1 MYIKQKARVFFMWYS
16 FYNRFNAFIIKM
28 ALGIYLFGKPLV
40 TLMVKCR
47 MMPTQPKLTRFNQ
60 NVMSKYQIYNSIFM
74 TLPFDTITKTG
85 VLLPLFHETCKKGFT
100 AGDNPTTIV
109 ERFFKKYQDR
119 RSTESQINLL
129 FRFIQYI
136 ERQVVLFDAIED
148 AAFPIVNNMD
158 GIGTLRSL
166 KESVTAENKLELLQK
181 YLEEFKVRIVLTAHP
196 TQFYPGSV
204 LGIITDL
211 TEAIRENDL
220 LRINDLLAQLGKTPF
235 FKHKKPSPYDE
246 AVSLIWYLE
255 NVFYK
260 SFGTIYDYI
269 QQNIF
274 DGKQID
280 NDIINVGFWPG
291 GDRDG
296 NPFVTPEITLKV
308 AKRLRETVI
317 KNYYRDVRKLRRKL
331 TFDGVEDKIVVLE
344 TELYKIITNK
354 KSSLTVDNFSSEL
367 KEIKQL
373 VIDKHQSLYVSEVNS
388 LINKIHLFGFH
399 FSALDIRQDSRVHH
413 TVFTNMVDAIIDSG
427 SDIFP
432 KKYHELKESEQVKIL
447 SQVNG
452 EVDLSLIKDDD
463 TLKALNTMKA
473 IKTIQETNG
482 ERAANRYIIS
492 NNQTTLNVMQLF
504 AMLKLVAFQEELTVD
519 IGPLFE
525 TITDLKNAPVVM
537 EELYTNPEY
546 AAHLKSRGN
555 RQTIMLG
562 FSDGTKDG
570 GYLMANWAIYKAKE
584 NLTTVSRKYG
594 INVIFFDGRGG
605 PPARGGGKTHNFY
618 ASLGPTIEDKEV
630 QLTIQGQTISSNF
643 GTLESS
649 QYNLEQLIS
658 SGIHNSL
665 SDADLSMLP
674 ENRAVM
680 TDLADRS
687 YKAYSDFKAHP
698 KFIPYLEH
706 MSTLKYYAK
715 TNIGSRPSKR
725 GKAKGLVFEDLR
737 AIPFVGSWSQLK
749 QNVPGFFGVGTAL
762 KHYEDIGEFEKA
774 QHLFK
779 TSDFFKTLI
788 ENSMMSLSKSFFDL
802 TKYMSEDEE
811 YGDFWNIIYNE
822 YETSKRLLLKLTGY
836 KELMEEEPAGKASVA
851 VRESIVLPLL
861 TIQQFALKKIQEL
874 EKSGVTTG
882 KEIEVYQKMVTRSLF
897 GNINASRNSA

>member
-1 MYIKQKARVFFMWYS
+1 MSI
-16 FYNRFNAFIIKM
+16 
-28 ALGIYLFGKPLV
+28 
-40 TLMVKCR
+40 
-47 MMPTQPKLTRFNQ
+47 QPKITRFNQ
-60 NVMSKYQIYNSIFM
+60 NVLSKYQIYNSIFM
-74 TLPFDTITKTG
+74 TLPFDAVTKTG
-85 VLLPLFHETCKKGFT
+85 ALLPLFHETCQKGF
-100 AGDNPTTIV
+100 AHGEDPTTIV
-109 ERFFKKYQDR
+109 ETFFKKYQAR
-119 RSTESQINLL
+119 RSPESQINLL

-148 AAFPIVNNMD
+148 AAFAKVNNMD

-166 KESVTAENKLELLQK
+166 KESATADNKLEMLQK

-211 TEAIRENDL
+211 SEAIKENDL

-235 FKHKKPSPYDE
+235 FKHKKPTPYDE

-255 NVFYK
+255 NVFYR

-274 DGKQID
+274 DGKHID

-308 AKRLRETVI
+308 AERLRITII
-317 KNYYRDVRKLRRKL
+317 KNYYRDAKRLRRKL
-331 TFDGVEDKIVVLE
+331 TFEGVENRIAGLE
-344 TELYKIITNK
+344 TELYKIITNQ
-354 KSSLTVDNFSSEL
+354 KSDFTLAFFKTEL
-367 KEIKQL
+367 EEIKNL
-373 VIDKHQSLYVSEVNS
+373 IITEHQSLYVSEVNS
-388 LINKIHLFGFH
+388 LLNKIHLFGFH
-399 FSALDIRQDSRVHH
+399 FSTLDIRQDSRKHAQ
-413 TVFTNMVDAIIDSG
+413 FFNDMVNAAIESG
-427 SDIFP
+427 SSIFP
-432 KKYHELKESEQVKIL
+432 KNYHELSEKEQITVLSKVK
-447 SQVNG
+447 G
-452 EVDLSLIKDDD
+452 KVDVSWIKDEE
-463 TLKALNTMKA
+463 TLKALNTIKA

-482 ERAANRYIIS
+482 EKASNRYIIS

-504 AMLKLVAFQEELTVD
+504 AMLKLVAFQDQLTVD

-525 TITDLKNAPVVM
+525 TITDLENAPAVM

-584 NLTTVSRKYG
+584 NLTAISRKYDVT
-594 INVIFFDGRGG
+594 VIFFDGRGG

-658 SGIHNSL
+658 SGIYNSL
-665 SDADLSMLP
+665 SEVNLSMLP
-674 ENRAVM
+674 ENRDVM
-680 TDLADRS
+680 TELAKLS
-687 YKAYSDFKAHP
+687 YEAYSAFKAHP
-698 KFIPYLEH
+698 KFISYLEH

-725 GKAKGLVFEDLR
+725 GKAEGLVFGDLR

-762 KHYEDIGEFEKA
+762 KHYEDIGAFDKV
-774 QHLFK
+774 QRLFK
-779 TSDFFKTLI
+779 TSSFFKTLI

-802 TKYMSEDEE
+802 TKYMSEDPE
-811 YGDFWNIIYNE
+811 YGEFWNVIYKE
-822 YETSKRLLLKLTGY
+822 YETSKRLILKLTGY
-836 KELMEEEPAGKASVA
+836 EELMEEEPTGRASIA

-861 TIQQFALKKIQEL
+861 TIQQYALKKIQEL
-874 EKSGVTTG
+874 EKAAVRDEAQIAIFE
-882 KEIEVYQKMVTRSLF
+882 KIVTRSLF

>member
-1 MYIKQKARVFFMWYS
+1 
-16 FYNRFNAFIIKM
+16 
-28 ALGIYLFGKPLV
+28 
-40 TLMVKCR
+40 
-47 MMPTQPKLTRFNQ
+47 MPTQPKITRFNQ
-60 NVMSKYQIYNSIFM
+60 NVLSKYQIYNSIFM
-74 TLPFDTITKTG
+74 TLPFDSVTKTG
-85 VLLPLFHETCKKGFT
+85 ALLPLFHETCQKGF
-100 AGDNPTTIV
+100 ANHDDPTTIV
-109 ERFFKKYQDR
+109 NTFFKKYQDR
-119 RSTESQINLL
+119 RSSESQINLL

-148 AAFPIVNNMD
+148 AAFPVVNNMD

-166 KESVTAENKLELLQK
+166 KETVTAENRLETLQK

-220 LRINDLLAQLGKTPF
+220 LKINDLLAQLGKTPF
-235 FKHKKPSPYDE
+235 FKDKKPSPFDE

-274 DGKQID
+274 DGEHIE
-280 NDIINVGFWPG
+280 NDIINIGFWPG

-296 NPFVTPEITLKV
+296 NPFVTPEITLNV

-317 KNYYRDVRKLRRKL
+317 KNYYRDARRLRRKL
-331 TFDGVEDKIVVLE
+331 TFEGVEDRIVILE

-354 KSSLTVDNFSSEL
+354 KSNLTVEHFASEL
-367 KEIKQL
+367 KEIKD
-373 VIDKHQSLYVSEVNS
+373 VIVSKHQSLYVSEVNS

-399 FSALDIRQDSRVHH
+399 FANLDIRQDSRKHAQ
-413 TVFTNMVDAIIDSG
+413 FFNDMVNALIDSG
-427 SDIFP
+427 SDLFP
-432 KKYHELKESEQVKIL
+432 KNYHELSEKAQVEIL
-447 SQVNG
+447 SKVKG
-452 EVDLSLIKDDD
+452 KVDLSLIKDKE
-463 TLKALNTMKA
+463 TLMALETMKA

-482 ERAANRYIIS
+482 EKAANRYIIS

-504 AMLKLVAFQEELTVD
+504 AMLKLVAFHDELTVD
-519 IGPLFE
+519 VGPLFE
-525 TITDLKNAPVVM
+525 TITDLENAPAVM

-584 NLTTVSRKYG
+584 NLTTVSRNHGVK
-594 INVIFFDGRGG
+594 VIFFDGRGG

-618 ASLGPTIEDKEV
+618 ASLGPTIEDEEV

-643 GTLESS
+643 GTLDSS

-658 SGIHNSL
+658 SGIYNSL
-665 SDADLSMLP
+665 SESDLTMSP
-674 ENRAVM
+674 ENRNVM
-680 TDLADRS
+680 TDLAERS

-698 KFIPYLEH
+698 KFISYLEH

-725 GKAKGLVFEDLR
+725 GKSEGLVFEDLR

-762 KHYEDIGEFEKA
+762 KHYEDSGEFEKA
-774 QHLFK
+774 QELFN
-779 TSDFFKTLI
+779 SSSFFKTLI

-802 TKYMSEDEE
+802 TRYMAEDPD
-811 YGDFWNIIYNE
+811 YGEFWTIIYNE
-822 YETSKRLLLKLTGY
+822 YETTKRLILKLTGF
-836 KELMEEEPAGKASVA
+836 KELMEEEPVGKASIA
-851 VRESIVLPLL
+851 VRESIVLPLI
-861 TIQQFALKKIQEL
+861 TIQQYALKMIQDL
-874 EKSGVTTG
+874 EKAGVKPDDAQMKIYTS
-882 KEIEVYQKMVTRSLF
+882 MVTRSLF